1 MGRENTNKSIAYG
14 HILMKSRISGIFFFI
29 NPQLLNKRLINF
41 AA

>member
-14 HILMKSRISGIFFFI
+14 HVLMKSRVSGIFFFI
-29 NPQLLNKRLINF
+29 NPRKLNKRLIKF